1 MLLARFAI
9 VHGPARLFYSE
20 MLQDIMKACVILHNM
35 IVEDERDVNEAVELD
50 YEQIDDNSTIKLSRE
65 DTNEFTEFIETH
77 QCVRDHEIH
86 FQFQSDLLEHLWQ

>member
-77 QCVRDHEIH
+77 QCI
-86 FQFQSDLLEHLWQ
+86 